1 MKVFLKREKVQNNQ
15 NIRFGNKNQNLMTRK
30 QMKTNLNYKSFKSQ
44 YFERNKSFITSSR
57 LRKHLKTI
65 DNKQKSFK
73 DYKKRKETFGDKS
86 NLKFDENTHLG
97 HKRLEIETKELHS
110 FVIHL

>member
-1 MKVFLKREKVQNNQ
+1 LKRNKLEEKVDNNH
-15 NIRFGNKNQNLMTRK
+15 NIRFGIKNQNLMTRK

-73 DYKKRKETFGDKS
+73 DYKKRKETFGSKS
-86 NLKFDENTHLG
+86 NLKFDEKTHLG
-97 HKRLEIETKELHS
+97 QTTRN
-110 FVIHL
+110 